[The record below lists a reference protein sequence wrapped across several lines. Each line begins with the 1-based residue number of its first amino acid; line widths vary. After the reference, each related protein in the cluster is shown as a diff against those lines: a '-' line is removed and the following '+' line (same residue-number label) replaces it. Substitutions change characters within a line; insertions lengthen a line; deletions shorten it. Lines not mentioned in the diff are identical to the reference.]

1 MGNSPKNG
9 MRVSPLT
16 ARRLSFYNVYYYHKV
31 EKQDGTEGN
40 NKGNMGESRSAPL
53 RERNGLPLPGWS
65 ARQVFLG
72 TLTVLAVLA
81 GFWVLIRFYLVVFG
95 ILEAI
100 VFGTAFRPAVEWLN
114 RRGVPRWLGAIL
126 LFIAVI
132 ALFAGLLVLIVPL
145 FTEQGAMIMTT
156 LSGYYQNLRAMLLN
170 TDSVLMLRLASRLPE
185 TLTIVPTLPGAAV
198 TPENPEA
205 PLDQAAV
212 ILAYIPSVLNSIFI
226 TITVLL
232 LTFYWTVDRNR
243 IVRSLFIFLPAERRE
258 PAREFLEAS
267 EAKVSAYLRGLGIMC
282 LSIGVLTLIAYWVIG
297 LPYALLLAVFAGL
310 MEAVP
315 LIGPFLGAVPA
326 VLVAVALF
334 PDKIIWVIVATVIIQ
349 QLENNLLV
357 PRVMDRSVGI
367 NPVVSLLAFVIFS
380 SLFGLGG
387 AILSIPLAATIQ
399 LIVNR
404 RILDT
409 PEQAPIGRT
418 NTSLLRYEAQEL
430 IQDVRKRVRE
440 KETNMDD
447 VSDKVE
453 DNIEAIVND
462 LDSLL
467 AQAEMD
473 EVQENG
479 T

>member
-1 MGNSPKNG
+1 
-9 MRVSPLT
+9 
-16 ARRLSFYNVYYYHKV
+16 
-31 EKQDGTEGN
+31 
-40 NKGNMGESRSAPL
+40 MGETRSAPL
-53 RERNGLPLPGWS
+53 NERNGLPLPHWT

-72 TLTVLAVLA
+72 TITVLAVLA
-81 GFWVLIRFYLVVFG
+81 AFWILIRFYLVVFG

-114 RRGVPRWLGAIL
+114 RRGVPRWLAAIL
-126 LFIAVI
+126 LFITVVAIIV
-132 ALFAGLLVLIVPL
+132 GLLTLIVPL
-145 FTEQGAMIMTT
+145 FTEQGETIMNT
-156 LSGYYQNLRAMLLN
+156 LSGYYSNFRAILLN
-170 TDSVLMLRLASRLPE
+170 TNSVLVLRLASRLPE
-185 TLTIVPTLPGAAV
+185 TLTIVPALPSASPV
-198 TPENPEA
+198 PNNPNA
-205 PLDQAAV
+205 PLDQAAA
-212 ILAYIPSVLNSIFI
+212 IMSYIPSILNAIFL

-243 IVRSLFIFLPAERRE
+243 IVRSLFIFLPADRRE

-282 LSIGVLTLIAYWVIG
+282 LAIGVLSLIAYWIIG

-315 LIGPFLGAVPA
+315 LIGPILGAVPA
-326 VLVAVALF
+326 VLVAMALF
-334 PDKIIWVIVATVIIQ
+334 PEKIIWVIVATVVIQ

-357 PRVMDRSVGI
+357 PRVMDRSVGV
-367 NPVVSLLAFVIFS
+367 NPVVSLLAFVVFS

-404 RILDT
+404 SILESSD
-409 PEQAPIGRT
+409 QAPIGRT

-430 IQDVRKRVRE
+430 IQDVRKQVRE
-440 KETNMDD
+440 KETSIDE

-453 DNIEAIVND
+453 DSIEAIVND

-479 T
+479 K

>member
-1 MGNSPKNG
+1 
-9 MRVSPLT
+9 
-16 ARRLSFYNVYYYHKV
+16 
-31 EKQDGTEGN
+31 
-40 NKGNMGESRSAPL
+40 MGETRSAPL
-53 RERNGLPLPGWS
+53 GERNGHTSPGWT

-72 TLTVLAVLA
+72 TITVLGVVA
-81 GFWVLIRFYLVVFG
+81 GFWIVIRFYLVVFG

-114 RRGVPRWLGAIL
+114 RRGMPRWLAAIL
-126 LFIAVI
+126 LFIAVV
-132 ALFAGLLVLIVPL
+132 ALIAGLLILIVPL

-156 LSGYYQNLRAMLLN
+156 LSGYYQNFRSMLLN
-170 TDSVLMLRLASRLPE
+170 TDSVLILRLASRLPE
-185 TLTIVPTLPGAAV
+185 TLTIVPAIPGAAPA
-198 TPENPEA
+198 PEDPDA

-212 ILAYIPSVLNSIFI
+212 ILGYIPSVFNAIFL
-226 TITVLL
+226 TVTVLL

-243 IVRSLFIFLPAERRE
+243 IIRSLFIFLPADQRE

-267 EAKVSAYLRGLGIMC
+267 EAKVSGYLRGLGIMC
-282 LSIGVLTLIAYWVIG
+282 LAIGILTFIAYMIIG
-297 LPYALLLAVFAGL
+297 MPYALLLAVFAGL

-404 RILDT
+404 SILDNNE
-409 PEQAPIGRT
+409 PAPIGRT

-430 IQDVRKRVRE
+430 IQDVRKHVRE
-440 KETNMDD
+440 KETDMDD
-447 VSDKVE
+447 VTDKVE
-453 DNIEAIVND
+453 DSIEAIVND

-467 AQAEMD
+467 AQAEME
-473 EVQENG
+473 EVEEEEA
-479 T
+479 